1 MAGLNFGTSDLIQSV
16 NPSAAAGILATVQG
30 SKTGFTL
37 PWISTPSGSV
47 FFKAFTIDTSRW
59 NQLFPYRLVVIDTT
73 NNNAIV
79 GGNASQGGTQT
90 LSQEDTG
97 TIVSF
102 TPLSNSWTFTL
113 PISPQQLS
121 ITDQFAINTT
131 ATLRGIL
138 EEHNGVKF
146 KMINVNA
153 TLGVWP
159 YRESVTHPPTS
170 PSLVQ
175 SLFGGSLGA
184 ATNLATQIQ
193 GVVNTITNGH
203 PANKPTTIQPD
214 ASTDGGTSTGYY
226 QALALQQFLEQYAEA
241 KKDPSNAGWRLVFD
255 IPKQNQSYVV
265 TPMAFTWQQNVNK
278 PMEIMINMQ
287 LKAWRRLKASPGVPV
302 TPVAASNQA
311 ISPGILQQILAT
323 ISQARTA
330 CSAAI
335 NLLGA
340 VSSDVSTIFSV
351 LSQTALF
358 VKDLAGVAITAADL
372 PAQLVKDFQSAI
384 ATSLVALETSLATT
398 ITDPA
403 ARANLSALVTS
414 TNQREGLSLNAVAGG
429 QLGLSAMYAQSNNPA
444 NNLFSNPNA
453 NFILLDQ
460 VPTSTLQLN
469 GPQQTA
475 LNNLVLDASE
485 TTVADLKGY
494 RSTILTLALQLS
506 NSFGAGSAYYDEV
519 YGRPPPT
526 PRILPMQLDEYDLLV
541 SLYDLMQSYDIL
553 TATQQIDDDQLQ
565 TNMEYVA
572 GLAATSGIEFVT
584 STSKI
589 LAPVPFG
596 LTIEGI
602 ASRYLQDP
610 QRWLEIVTL
619 NNLKEPYIDE
629 DGFQLPL
636 LSNAIGRQVT
646 VSSSDNLYIGQTV
659 IVMGALQTPSARTIL
674 GIDTLSTTDFLI
686 TLDGLP
692 NLDNFTTADMAYLQ
706 VYLPGTVNSQQK
718 IFIPSDL
725 PIPTTSDIVPP
736 PSTTSDPLTGLSKV
750 DLLLTDAG
758 DLAVNNYGDFRF
770 SYGITNIM
778 QALRIKFGTEKGK
791 SLLHPEFG
799 LNIRPGTSSADTDIQ
814 DIYNSINKL
823 ILDDPRF
830 AGVSGLQIQLNGPTL
845 TISVAV
851 VMAANQGVFPLTFQ
865 LTT

>member
-1 MAGLNFGTSDLIQSV
+1 MALDFGVSNLIQSV
-16 NPSAAAGILATVQG
+16 SNSAAGLLSSVQN
-30 SKTGFTL
+30 SKTGTTL
-37 PWISTPSGSV
+37 PWIGSPSGSV
-47 FFKAFTIDTSRW
+47 FFQAITIDTSRW

-79 GGNASQGGTQT
+79 GGNATQGGTQT
-90 LSQEDTG
+90 VSQEDTG

-102 TPLSNSWTFTL
+102 TPFSNSWTFTL
-113 PISPQQLS
+113 PITPQQLN

-146 KMINVNA
+146 KMINISA

-175 SLFGGSLGA
+175 SLFGGTFSA
-184 ATNLATQIQ
+184 VSNLATQIE
-193 GVVNTITNGH
+193 GVVNTITTGH
-203 PANKPTTIQPD
+203 PANKPVTVAPELSS
-214 ASTDGGTSTGYY
+214 AGPTSTGYY

-241 KKDPSNAGWRLVFD
+241 KKDPTNAGWRLILD
-255 IPKQNQSYVV
+255 MPKQNQSYVV
-265 TPMAFTWQQNVNK
+265 TPIAFTWQQNVNK
-278 PMEIMINMQ
+278 PMEIMMNMQ
-287 LKAWRRLKASPGVPV
+287 LKAWRRLKAAPGVPV

-311 ISPGILQQILAT
+311 ISPGILQTILNS

-335 NLLGA
+335 TLLGA

-358 VKDLAGVAITAADL
+358 VKDLAGVATTAADL
-372 PAQLVKDFQSAI
+372 PSQLVSDFQSAI
-384 ATSLVALETSLATT
+384 ATSIVALSTSLASTV
-398 ITDPA
+398 TDPTT
-403 ARANLSALVTS
+403 RANISAIVTS
-414 TNQREGLSLNAVAGG
+414 QEQREGLSLNAVAGG
-429 QLGLSAMYAQSNNPA
+429 QLGMQATNAQANDPSNNV
-444 NNLFSNPNA
+444 FSQPNA
-453 NFILLDQ
+453 NFTLLDQ
-460 VPTSTLQLN
+460 IPNSTLQLN
-469 GPQQTA
+469 GAQQTA
-475 LNNLVLDASE
+475 LNNVITAASE
-485 TTVADLKGY
+485 LTVADLKSFRG
-494 RSTILTLALQLS
+494 TILTLALQLS

-519 YGRPPPT
+519 YGKPPPT
-526 PRILPMQLDEYDLLV
+526 PRILPMQLDEYELLAN
-541 SLYDLMQSYDIL
+541 LYEMLQAYDIL
-553 TATQQIDDDQLQ
+553 TATNQIDDDQLQ
-565 TNMEYVA
+565 SNMDYVA

-610 QRWLEIVTL
+610 QRWLEIATL
-619 NNLKEPYIDE
+619 NNLRDPYIDE
-629 DGFQLPL
+629 NGFQLPL
-636 LSNAIGRQVT
+636 LSNAIGRQIT
-646 VSSSDNLYIGQTV
+646 VSDSDNLYIGQTV
-659 IVMGALQTPSARTIL
+659 IVMSATQSPSARTIL
-674 GIDTLSTTDFLI
+674 GIDSLSTTDFLI

-692 NLDNFTTADMAYLQ
+692 NLDNFTLADLAYLQ

-725 PIPTTSDIVPP
+725 PIPTTPDITPP
-736 PSTTSDPLTGLSKV
+736 ASTTSDPLTGLSKV

-778 QALRIKFGTEKGK
+778 QCLKIKFGTEKGK

-799 LNIRPGTSSADTDIQ
+799 LNIRPGTNSSDTDIQ
-814 DIYNSINKL
+814 DIYNSINKM
-823 ILDDPRF
+823 IQDDPRF
-830 AGVSGLQIQLNGPTL
+830 AGVASLQIQLQGPTL
-845 TISVAV
+845 TINVAV
-851 VMAANQGVFPLTFQ
+851 QMAGNQGVFPLTFQ